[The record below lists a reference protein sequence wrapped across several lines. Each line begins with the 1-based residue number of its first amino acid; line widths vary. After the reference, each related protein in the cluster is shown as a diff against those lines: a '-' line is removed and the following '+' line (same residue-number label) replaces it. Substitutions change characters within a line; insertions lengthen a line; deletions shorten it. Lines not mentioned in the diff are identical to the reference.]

1 MSDTKLNVSMA
12 GNSRKNASKNGK
24 FGRRASKTIVF
35 LICLIYAF
43 ILLFP
48 FYVIFVTSITPL
60 VEYGSSSTFV
70 WFPENASFSSFY
82 DILFRDPMI
91 LTTGMSSIVLGFINT
106 IWSSVLPCVVGLFVS
121 GLAAFAYSKLQF
133 KGKEKLF
140 VLEIT
145 TMMIPTATMT
155 IPSYVFYNAIG
166 WGQGFLPLVIPGL
179 FGSAGCIFFLRSY
192 MASIPTE
199 TVEAAKIDGLG
210 PFGIY
215 CRVIAPLTKPAYIA
229 QFIFGFVASYN
240 NYTGPLLYLYGDP
253 KKYTLQLALGNIQN
267 MFSNPNQQCAA
278 ALIAILPLL
287 IVYITFQRFFIEGIA
302 VGGGKE

>member
-1 MSDTKLNVSMA
+1 MIDTKLNVSLSGGKA
-12 GNSRKNASKNGK
+12 TSKKSKKGHRL
-24 FGRRASKTIVF
+24 GRAIVF
-35 LICLIYAF
+35 LVCLIYAAV
-43 ILLFP
+43 LLFP
-48 FYVIFVTSITPL
+48 FYVIFITSLTPL

-70 WFPENASFSSFY
+70 WFPENISFSSFS
-82 DILFRDPMI
+82 DILFKDPMI
-91 LTTGMSSIVLGFINT
+91 LTMGMSSIVVGFLNT
-106 IWSSVLPCVVGLFVS
+106 VWSSALPCVVGLFVS

-133 KGKEKLF
+133 RGKERLF

-155 IPSYVFYNAIG
+155 IPSYVFYNALG
-166 WGQGFLPLVIPGL
+166 WGQSFLPLIIPGL
-179 FGSAGCIFFLRSY
+179 FGSAGTIFFMRSY

-210 PFGIY
+210 PFGTY
-215 CRVIAPLTKPAYIA
+215 CRVVAPLAKPAYIA

-267 MFSNPNQQCAA
+267 MFGNPNQQCAA

-287 IVYITFQRFFIEGIA
+287 IVYIVFQRFFIEGIA